1 MKLNHTPSMTVTPER
16 AVEATPR
23 VWTRRS
29 RAMTARAP
37 VSEWVS
43 RSIARRTP
51 RASTSRRDGWCAQS
65 RRASR
70 AGPRALDDGARG
82 GFGGFGGFGSGGGDD
97 GSRPRSRFGDD
108 DDGGDEE
115 EDGVSRRFNARV
127 KFFVGA
133 VVLHWTT
140 MRAIA
145 WNDRAV
151 YDDDTDE
158 DWSRKRVSI
167 VIPARN
173 ESKAIGT
180 VLRLVS
186 LALEPEAAEIIV
198 SVGDSS
204 DDTADI
210 ARSHGAIVV
219 SGEKG
224 RGNQMNAGARVATG
238 DYILLLHADTS
249 PPADVVDVIRRQL
262 RDQKTVIGGFVSLI
276 ETPTR
281 TFWGMSYHNVVKTT
295 YCAVISR
302 PFAYLRGFRIL
313 FGDQAMFVRRDDFE
327 NVGGFDGSL
336 SIMEDADLCVR
347 MWRRGRGKH
356 KGRVK
361 LLDRV
366 VTTSGRRIEPLGNFR
381 ATCIHV
387 LIACSWNF
395 GVKGDALR
403 KIYDWCYRDVR

>member
-1 MKLNHTPSMTVTPER
+1 MTLTLNTLNHTPTMTVTPER
-16 AVEATPR
+16 ACEATPR

-29 RAMTARAP
+29 RAMTARALA
-37 VSEWVS
+37 SEWVS
-43 RSIARRTP
+43 RSVARRTP
-51 RASTSRRDGWCAQS
+51 RASTSRRDGWWCAQS

-97 GSRPRSRFGDD
+97 GSRPGSRFGDD

-238 DYILLLHADTS
+238 GLYFVLT
-249 PPADVVDVIRRQL
+249 RRH
-262 RDQKTVIGGFVSLI
+262 VAAGG
-276 ETPTR
+276 
-281 TFWGMSYHNVVKTT
+281 
-295 YCAVISR
+295 
-302 PFAYLRGFRIL
+302 
-313 FGDQAMFVRRDDFE
+313 
-327 NVGGFDGSL
+327 
-336 SIMEDADLCVR
+336 
-347 MWRRGRGKH
+347 RRGRHSSTASRSK
-356 KGRVK
+356 
-361 LLDRV
+361 DRH
-366 VTTSGRRIEPLGNFR
+366 RRFRIAHRDAHAHVLGNVLPQRRQDDVLRRYQSTICLSQRLSDFIRRPSHVR
-381 ATCIHV
+381 A
-387 LIACSWNF
+387 
-395 GVKGDALR
+395 KG
-403 KIYDWCYRDVR
+403 

>member
-1 MKLNHTPSMTVTPER
+1 MTVTPER

-145 WNDRAV
+145 
-151 YDDDTDE
+151 
-158 DWSRKRVSI
+158 
-167 VIPARN
+167 
-173 ESKAIGT
+173 
-180 VLRLVS
+180 
-186 LALEPEAAEIIV
+186 
-198 SVGDSS
+198 
-204 DDTADI
+204 
-210 ARSHGAIVV
+210 
-219 SGEKG
+219 
-224 RGNQMNAGARVATG
+224 
-238 DYILLLHADTS
+238 
-249 PPADVVDVIRRQL
+249 
-262 RDQKTVIGGFVSLI
+262 
-276 ETPTR
+276 
-281 TFWGMSYHNVVKTT
+281 
-295 YCAVISR
+295 
-302 PFAYLRGFRIL
+302 
-313 FGDQAMFVRRDDFE
+313 
-327 NVGGFDGSL
+327 
-336 SIMEDADLCVR
+336 
-347 MWRRGRGKH
+347 
-356 KGRVK
+356 
-361 LLDRV
+361 
-366 VTTSGRRIEPLGNFR
+366 
-381 ATCIHV
+381 
-387 LIACSWNF
+387 
-395 GVKGDALR
+395 
-403 KIYDWCYRDVR
+403 

>member
-1 MKLNHTPSMTVTPER
+1 MAS
-16 AVEATPR
+16 R
-23 VWTRRS
+23 VV
-29 RAMTARAP
+29 ARDFA
-37 VSEWVS
+37 S
-43 RSIARRTP
+43 RSIAPRAP
-51 RASTSRRDGWCAQS
+51 RASTTRRRDG
-65 RRASR
+65 RRQRRRASASR

-82 GFGGFGGFGSGGGDD
+82 GSGGVGAGGGDD
-97 GSRPRSRFGDD
+97 GSPPWSRFGGGGDD
-108 DDGGDEE
+108 GDEE
-115 EDGVSRRFNARV
+115 GSRRFNARV

-151 YDDDTDE
+151 YDDDDTDE
-158 DWSRKRVSI
+158 EWSRKRVSI

-173 ESKAIGT
+173 ESKAIGA
-180 VLRLVS
+180 VLRRVS

-238 DYILLLHADTS
+238 DYILFLHADTT

-295 YCAVISR
+295 YCAVVSR
-302 PFAYLRGFRIL
+302 PFAYLTGFRIL

>member
-1 MKLNHTPSMTVTPER
+1 
-16 AVEATPR
+16 
-23 VWTRRS
+23 
-29 RAMTARAP
+29 
-37 VSEWVS
+37 
-43 RSIARRTP
+43 
-51 RASTSRRDGWCAQS
+51 
-65 RRASR
+65 
-70 AGPRALDDGARG
+70 
-82 GFGGFGGFGSGGGDD
+82 
-97 GSRPRSRFGDD
+97 
-108 DDGGDEE
+108 
-115 EDGVSRRFNARV
+115 
-127 KFFVGA
+127 
-133 VVLHWTT
+133 

-186 LALEPEAAEIIV
+186 PRRTRGAEIIV

-238 DYILLLHADTS
+238 DYILFLHADT

-302 PFAYLRGFRIL
+302 PFAYLRGLIL
-313 FGDQAMFVRRDDFE
+313 FGDQAMFVQGMISKTSAVSTEASASWKTPICACECGDEEGANTKGESNSWTESSRR
-327 NVGGFDGSL
+327 L
-336 SIMEDADLCVR
+336 T
-347 MWRRGRGKH
+347 
-356 KGRVK
+356 
-361 LLDRV
+361 DR
-366 VTTSGRRIEPLGNFR
+366 TSRQL
-381 ATCIHV
+381 
-387 LIACSWNF
+387 
-395 GVKGDALR
+395 
-403 KIYDWCYRDVR
+403 

>member
-1 MKLNHTPSMTVTPER
+1 VYDDVDTHQCRSSLAAPHVP
-16 AVEATPR
+16 
-23 VWTRRS
+23 TRRS
-29 RAMTARAP
+29 TPMIARVVARD
-37 VSEWVS
+37 VTS
-43 RSIARRTP
+43 RSIAPRAPRALSSTTRGRDGRRRLR
-51 RASTSRRDGWCAQS
+51 RASTSR
-65 RRASR
+65 AS
-70 AGPRALDDGARG
+70 PRALDDGARG
-82 GFGGFGGFGSGGGDD
+82 GWGGFGAGGGDD
-97 GSRPRSRFGDD
+97 GSPPWSRVGGGGDGGDD
-108 DDGGDEE
+108 DD
-115 EDGVSRRFNARV
+115 EDGSRRFNARV

-140 MRAIA
+140 TRAIA

-151 YDDDTDE
+151 YDDDDTDE
-158 DWSRKRVSI
+158 EWSRKRVSI

-173 ESKAIGT
+173 ESKAIGA
-180 VLRLVS
+180 VLRRVS

-238 DYILLLHADTS
+238 DYILFLHADTT

-295 YCAVISR
+295 YCAVVSR
-302 PFAYLRGFRIL
+302 PLAYLTGFRIL

-403 KIYDWCYRDVR
+403 KLYDWCYRDVR